1 MAKLDDPVLV
11 AQAKLDAK
19 ARELA
24 AAKET
29 VSRLEAEHADAGRD
43 LRAAQEA
50 ADAGLP
56 QCLVVRSKFRCG
68 REEEMGRFVI
78 LRKTP
83 GGVLVTRRVGELS
96 GSEYRFKWD
105 ALHSEFVQAEKNTF
119 YGSDTRKARGVPPD
133 FLPVGAVQAVGQQAP

>member
-1 MAKLDDPVLV
+1 MAKVDQQVAL

-19 ARELA
+19 ASELA
-24 AAKET
+24 AAKEA

-43 LRAAQEA
+43 LRLAQEA
-50 ADAGLP
+50 ADGGLP
-56 QCLVVRSKFRCG
+56 QCVVVRSKFRSG

-83 GGVLVTRRVGELS
+83 GGVLVTRRVGELN
-96 GSEYRFKWD
+96 GSEYRFRWD

-119 YGSDTRKARGVPPD
+119 YGSDTRKARGVPAD
-133 FLPVGAVQAVGQQAP
+133 FLPAGAVQAVGQQAS